1 MSVRQGM
8 TESSNAARARDVSLS
23 GMRIHRSAV
32 RARVLIIALALLPAA
47 AAAQS
52 SDAETLRRLK
62 TVDWPRAYQTQDLA
76 LLDRILA
83 DDFYVVR
90 ADGSWSSKRDEL
102 EWLRDNRPSYDS
114 LIFNITRLD
123 IYANGTAIV
132 AGTGQVHSRVGARSS
147 ITAYESTNVLTRDAS
162 GQWRAVASHTSGSR
176 PLAPTRIVDHHVH
189 VLGPDVVRD
198 WKRLGETFSR
208 PDSVYLSPSGLF
220 RGARGDSLAAV
231 VLVPMAHLYGIP
243 DFTVGLVI
251 DAEEAH
257 RRVRRENAYV
267 SSVAARFGDR
277 AVALC
282 SVPALAAWAV
292 DDLRWCRDSLGV
304 AGIKLHL
311 ASSQVDLR
319 EPAHLARL
327 AEIAAFAER
336 SELPILLHVD
346 PQRRGHTVAHVRAL
360 AERMFAPFPNLVVVI
375 AHLGGSGGYGPWTR
389 SVFATLRD
397 WRRDAERDGRRRHLY
412 FELSAVVL
420 EAESEEVPPTTEA
433 ELEML
438 RTDLRAMGLDRVLFG
453 SDYPVFDPLR
463 GQQALLERLRL
474 TSDEVNQIVR
484 GVPGGLFRRKGR

>member
-1 MSVRQGM
+1 MSDL
-8 TESSNAARARDVSLS
+8 SNAACGQSTNLS
-23 GMRIHRSAV
+23 GMRTNRYAV
-32 RARVLIIALALLPAA
+32 LARALCAAVAMLPAA
-47 AAAQS
+47 AGAQL
-52 SDAETLRRLK
+52 SDADALRRLK

-90 ADGSWSSKRDEL
+90 GDGSWSSKRDEL
-102 EWLRDNRPSYDS
+102 EWLRHNAPSYDS
-114 LIFNITRLD
+114 LVFNITRLD
-123 IYANGTAIV
+123 IYPNGTAIV
-132 AGTGQVHSRVGARSS
+132 AGTGHVHSRVDARPS
-147 ITAYESTNVLTRDAS
+147 ISAYESTNVLTRDAS

-176 PLAPTRIVDHHVH
+176 ALAPAPIVDHHVH
-189 VLGPDVVRD
+189 ILGPDVVRD
-198 WKRLGETFSR
+198 WQRLGETFSR

-220 RGARGDSLAAV
+220 RGTGGDSIASV

-251 DAEEAH
+251 DAAEAH

-267 SSVAARFGDR
+267 SAVAARFGDR

-282 SVPALAAWAV
+282 SVPALAAWALE
-292 DDLRWCRDSLGV
+292 DLRWCRDSLGV

-336 SELPILLHVD
+336 SNLPILLHVD

-360 AERMFAPFPNLVVVI
+360 AEQMFAPFPHLLVVI
-375 AHLGGSGGYGPWTR
+375 AHLGGSGGYGSWTR
-389 SVFATLRD
+389 SVFVTLRD
-397 WRRDAERDGRRRHLY
+397 WRRDAERDGSRRNLY

-420 EAESEEVPPTTEA
+420 EAESEEVPPTTDA
-433 ELEML
+433 ELELL

-453 SDYPVFDPLR
+453 SDYPVLDPLR
-463 GQQALLERLRL
+463 GRRALLERLRL
-474 TSDEVNQIVR
+474 TSDEVDQIVR
-484 GVPGGLFRRKGR
+484 GVPGGLFRRRPR